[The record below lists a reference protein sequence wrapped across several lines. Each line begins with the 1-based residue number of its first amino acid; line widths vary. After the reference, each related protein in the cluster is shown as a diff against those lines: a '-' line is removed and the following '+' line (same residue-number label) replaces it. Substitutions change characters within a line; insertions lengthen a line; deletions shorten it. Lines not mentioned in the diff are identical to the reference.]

1 MVRVQVGGGVT
12 NKSIIMLECGLHARE
27 WIAPASCIWIF
38 SQVSRI
44 SLFWQLFNC
53 LTNLTILLTAGQR
66 VRKQCRNH
74 GPAQFLWLAHRSM
87 RQSWR
92 LWIHVEHG
100 NHLSYYSYRLMVWSS
115 KIERFPA
122 WKPTFLWVLA
132 VFWENGYSNSIRL
145 MTLNRSLGQMCNVL
159 EYLNS
164 SRLSG
169 SVIGCIAFT
178 VLRIYWMAQ

>member
-1 MVRVQVGGGVT
+1 MAFVQELSANSSLATFSTIGTTHEGREIAMVRVQVGGGVT
-12 NKSIIMLECGLHARE
+12 NKSIIMLECGIHARE

-87 RQSWR
+87 HQSWR

-122 WKPTFLWVLA
+122 WKPTFL
-132 VFWENGYSNSIRL
+132 
-145 MTLNRSLGQMCNVL
+145 
-159 EYLNS
+159 
-164 SRLSG
+164 LSP
-169 SVIGCIAFT
+169 CH
-178 VLRIYWMAQ
+178 VLRKWLL